1 MVAPL
6 GAGMVADPMV
16 TPPGAGGAEAGAL
29 VVR

>member
-6 GAGMVADPMV
+6 GPGMVADPMV